1 MADFKISGRMQVKSL
16 KQQFKKAYGS
26 TLRVY
31 HGNQFADDDA
41 TLASIRRSNSK
52 GGEFEVSGNMH
63 VSTFEKKVL
72 ENYGIK
78 VQVATPD
85 NSSLARNNVSL
96 SESGK

>member
-1 MADFKISGRMQVKSL
+1 MADFKISGRMKVKSL
-16 KQQFKKAYGS
+16 TEDFKNAYGS

-31 HGNQFADDDA
+31 NGNSFADNNA
-41 TLASIRRSNSK
+41 TLASIRK
-52 GGEFEVSGNMH
+52 GEAKSGELEVSGNMH
-63 VSTFEKKVL
+63 VGTFEKKVL

-85 NSSLARNNVSL
+85 NSSLSKNDISL